1 MGSKGEA
8 PRLGP
13 LAKGAQYVRYL
24 QGDKQVPPQVP
35 QHRGLGVPSVPRL
48 RQVMDKATHQAF
60 QEIQLAIR
68 YANKDSRQE
77 IRHALKTALMDAE
90 AAIEEDKGE

>member
-48 RQVMDKATHQAF
+48 RQMMLDIERVLAQGDRAYALCEVENDCEAVELEALLYCYAWTKAT
-60 QEIQLAIR
+60 R
-68 YANKDSRQE
+68 
-77 IRHALKTALMDAE
+77 
-90 AAIEEDKGE
+90 